1 MQTDSK
7 LKVLFYK
14 LMLLLPDKWYIM
26 LKFYKNFGRFPNLK
40 NPVTFSEK
48 IQWLKIHDRNPLYT
62 TMVDKYEVKKY
73 VADIIGEEYIIPT
86 LGVWDRAEDIDFDA
100 LPNQFV
106 LKATHDSGRVI
117 ICRDKSTLDYSS
129 AIEEMKQSLK
139 RDFYSVT
146 REWPYKNVPRR
157 IIAEQLLVDE
167 SGTEDIKDY
176 KFFCF
181 NGEPVYCQV
190 IRDRHSRET
199 IDFYDMNWAHQEFCG
214 LNPLVSNGLT
224 PVVRPASLE
233 MMRQICKKLARVKTF
248 IRIDLYEVRGKVYFG
263 EITFYPMSGMGIF
276 TPDRW
281 NLILGGLI
289 HLPKKDS
296 NSTKSRI

>member
-7 LKVLFYK
+7 LKKLLYK

-40 NPVTFSEK
+40 NPITFNEK
-48 IQWLKIHDRNPLYT
+48 IQWLKLHDRNPLYT
-62 TMVDKYEVKKY
+62 KLVDKYEVKKY
-73 VADIIGEEYIIPT
+73 VADIIGAEYIIPT

-117 ICRDKSTLDYSS
+117 ICRDKSTLDRCL
-129 AIEEMKQSLK
+129 AVEEMRQSLK

-157 IIAEQLLVDE
+157 IIAEQLLVDD
-167 SGTEDIKDY
+167 SGADDIKDY

-190 IRDRHSRET
+190 IRDRRSRET
-199 IDFYDMNWAHQEFCG
+199 IDFYDMDWVHQEFCG
-214 LNPLVSNGLT
+214 LNPVARNGLT
-224 PVVRPASLE
+224 PVARPATLKT
-233 MMRQICKKLARVKTF
+233 MRQICKKLAKVKTF
-248 IRIDLYEVRGKVYFG
+248 VRIDLYEVREKVYFG
-263 EITFYPMSGMGIF
+263 EITFYPMSGMGVF
-276 TPDRW
+276 TPNRW
-281 NLILGGLI
+281 NSILGGLI
-289 HLPKKDS
+289 HLPEKDA
-296 NSTKSRI
+296 